1 MMEKSVEI
9 DQKLCTGC
17 GSCIR
22 MCPAGIIY
30 LDKSTKTAK
39 ISDEKRCDRLAGCV
53 RVCKAGAIKVD
64 RQMPS
69 FAKLFGF

>member
-30 LDKSTKTAK
+30 LDNSTKTAK
-39 ISDEKRCDRLAGCV
+39 IAVTGLR
-53 RVCKAGAIKVD
+53 GAYVYA
-64 RQMPS
+64 RPAQ
-69 FAKLFGF
+69 